1 MGNPA
6 SSEHS
11 SEDEAAMTS
20 AISVRRAETSSGA
33 LALASDQHD
42 WTPEQAAALTQLGL
56 EEATAADLK
65 VFLHQSQRTGLDPFA
80 RQIYMIGRWDGRAG
94 KKKFTIQSS
103 IDGLRIVAER
113 HGQYGGQVG
122 PEWCG
127 DDGVWR
133 DVWVSKKPP
142 TAARVGVVR
151 KDWSQPTYAVAL
163 FSEYA
168 ATKKDGN
175 LEPMWASK
183 SALMIAKCAE
193 ALALRKAFPHDLSGI
208 YTSDEMAQ
216 ADNPPVRLVIDQ
228 PADNAK
234 QVATPTTAR
243 ERAASEVNWDA
254 EITACGNDRLKLLAL
269 YKVAPDGP
277 IRERIAELGKKLKA
291 AAVESEPITVDA
303 ELVEE
308 PTPART
314 SPRRPNKMADA
325 KSASVY
331 LDEMLANSDFDAA
344 EGLAINAPRVDI
356 SGLLTS
362 DVREILDVQAGEK
375 IMLPEF
381 GQIVADYISSHGYSV
396 QSALD
401 GDLPSEGSAA

>member
-1 MGNPA
+1 
-6 SSEHS
+6 
-11 SEDEAAMTS
+11 MTT
-20 AISVRRAETSSGA
+20 AIERAPSSGA
-33 LALASDQHD
+33 LALTSDQHD

-56 EEATAADLK
+56 NDASPADLK

-80 RQIYMIGRWDGRAG
+80 RQIYMIGRWDGRSG
-94 KKKFTIQSS
+94 KNKFTIQSS

-151 KDWSQPTYAVAL
+151 KDWTHPTYAVAL
-163 FSEYA
+163 FGEYA
-168 ATKKDGN
+168 ATKKDGS
-175 LEPMWASK
+175 LERMWETK

-216 ADNPPVRLVIDQ
+216 ADNPPMRLVIDQ
-228 PADNAK
+228 PAEEKSAAK
-234 QVATPTTAR
+234 AAPVAPA
-243 ERAASEVNWDA
+243 ESAVDWDA
-254 EITACGNDRLKLLAL
+254 EIAKCGNDKAQLGLLWRRVPVEVRP
-269 YKVAPDGP
+269 KV
-277 IRERIAELGKKLKA
+277 EA
-291 AAVESEPITVDA
+291 AAKVSKPAKAEEMPLVVDA
-303 ELVEE
+303 VLVEE
-308 PTPART
+308 PAPPRATQ
-314 SPRRPNKMADA
+314 RRPNKIADA

-331 LDEMLANSDFDAA
+331 LDEILANSNFDAA
-344 EGLAINAPRVDI
+344 EMLAINAPRVDI
-356 SGLLTS
+356 SGILTS

-401 GDLPSEGSAA
+401 GDLPDDKRVA